1 MNIKNIFM
9 QSLNIHPPL
18 KEKTLIYLNNA
29 LFMNKVLS
37 KAFMK
42 RAKLRN
48 NYNKNP
54 TVENNTIYK
63 KHRNY
68 CTNLLKSAKKDYY
81 NTLDIN
87 IFKDS
92 KKNLQKV

>member
-1 MNIKNIFM
+1 
-9 QSLNIHPPL
+9 
-18 KEKTLIYLNNA
+18 
-29 LFMNKVLS
+29 MNKVLS

-42 RAKLRN
+42 RSKLKN

-63 KHRNY
+63 KYRNY
-68 CTNLLKSAKKDYY
+68 CTNLLKRAKKDYY

-92 KKNLQKV
+92 KKFWKSMRPLFSDTKRISKRIDIG